1 MIERVWIILAVLLT
15 MIAGVCLWR
24 NNMSAAFV
32 TAALGA
38 CSWFLS
44 YRTQLRAKIVAAEEH
59 SEEQQT
65 TEGSDEN

>member
-1 MIERVWIILAVLLT
+1 MIERAWIILAILLT
-15 MIAGVCLWR
+15 LVAGVCLWR

-44 YRTQLRAKIVAAEEH
+44 YRAQLRAKHVAEEH
-59 SEEQQT
+59 SEEEQT
-65 TEGSDEN
+65 IEGSDEN